1 MDHPP
6 ERSESLW
13 MLTVAP
19 VIWAAHL
26 GLSYATAAVWCAK
39 VAGPGG
45 SLDTVRAVIGGYTAL
60 ALLGIGLTGWRG
72 LRRQRQGVDRSPR
85 AGDTSEDRHQ
95 FLGWATLLLSGLS
108 AVATVYAALVAVFFE
123 RCH

>member
-1 MDHPP
+1 MEHPP

-26 GLSYATAAVWCAK
+26 GLSYATSAVWCAK
-39 VAGPGG
+39 VVGPDG
-45 SLDTVRAVIGGYTAL
+45 SLGTVRTAIGVYTAV
-60 ALLGIGLTGWRG
+60 ALLGIALTGWRG
-72 LRRQRQGVDRSPR
+72 LRRQREGVARSPR
-85 AGDTSEDRHQ
+85 SADTSEDRHQ

-108 AVATVYAALVAVFFE
+108 AVATVYAALVALFFE
-123 RCH
+123 RCQ